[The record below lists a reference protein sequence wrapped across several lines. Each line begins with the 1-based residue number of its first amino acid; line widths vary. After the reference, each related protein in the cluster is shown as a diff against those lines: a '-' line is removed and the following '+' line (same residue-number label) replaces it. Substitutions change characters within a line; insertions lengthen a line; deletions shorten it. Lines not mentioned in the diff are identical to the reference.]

1 MGSRRR
7 TQKREVGTCLTDGR
21 KLMMLAEMEL
31 ASGNPAGAMRHARA
45 LLCMDSDH
53 VGALETLAKAQ
64 WQTSACEELLITLS
78 RLIELNP
85 YEPGYQVLLAGAYQS
100 LGLCGE
106 AVKAYLRAIDLG
118 VPKSEEMDAMI
129 EELRAWQSS
138 LVADMIA
145 TDPVFRA
152 AYDQDAVKACAERGF
167 DFAISTE
174 HSEVLIQERQ
184 SRAQVSIRRS

>member
-31 ASGNPAGAMRHARA
+31 ASGNPAGAMRHARSV
-45 LLCMDSDH
+45 LSMDCDH

-64 WQTSACEELLITLS
+64 WQTSTCDELLITLS

-100 LGLCGE
+100 LGLCG
-106 AVKAYLRAIDLG
+106 A
-118 VPKSEEMDAMI
+118 
-129 EELRAWQSS
+129 
-138 LVADMIA
+138 
-145 TDPVFRA
+145 
-152 AYDQDAVKACAERGF
+152 
-167 DFAISTE
+167 
-174 HSEVLIQERQ
+174 
-184 SRAQVSIRRS
+184 

>member
-1 MGSRRR
+1 M
-7 TQKREVGTCLTDGR
+7 T
-21 KLMMLAEMEL
+21 LAEMEL
-31 ASGNPAGAMRHARA
+31 ASGNPGGAMRHARA
-45 LLCMDSDH
+45 VLSVDGDH

-64 WQTSACEELLITLS
+64 WQTSSCDELLITLG

-85 YEPGYQVLLAGAYQS
+85 YEPGYQVLLAGAFQS

-138 LVADMIA
+138 LVAQMMA
-145 TDPVFRA
+145 TDVVFRA
-152 AYDQDAVKACAERGF
+152 AYDQDPVKACADRGF
-167 DFAISTE
+167 DFAISAE
-174 HSEVLIQERQ
+174 HSDVLIQERQ